1 MARTAPRAKPGGGQA
16 RSRRIR
22 ATLTRLANA
31 AECLRS
37 LRSLPHSPPFA
48 RMGLDAFSLSVRDIA
63 SDTTDT
69 GQHRHHSDDRGL
81 EGEARTEGCHH
92 SDGRGARRPTTPH
105 PPSGPSPPPS
115 PPAQASPRAGPH
127 GA

>member
-37 LRSLPHSPPFA
+37 LRSLPHSSPFA
-48 RMGLDAFSLSVRDIA
+48 RMGLAAFSLSVSA
-63 SDTTDT
+63 PESDTTDT
-69 GQHRHHSDDRGL
+69 GQQSTTRHHSDAFDGLESRARDEGRHHSDDRG
-81 EGEARTEGCHH
+81 A
-92 SDGRGARRPTTPH
+92 
-105 PPSGPSPPPS
+105 
-115 PPAQASPRAGPH
+115 
-127 GA
+127 